1 MKVMEVKAT
10 EWLERARP
18 LFEESWRENMAP
30 KGMPPPDVDMRVFQ
44 ALEDASMLVALVALT
59 NSDEI
64 VGYTISIIVPMFMY
78 GNHVVMNNESIFV
91 RKDYRGTVPLKLI
104 RATVQAA
111 KARGASKM
119 LWHSMPGT
127 KAEELWPRLGYE
139 TFDTVWT
146 KEI

>member
-1 MKVMEVKAT
+1 MKIMEVKPS
-10 EWLERARP
+10 EWIDRARP
-18 LFEESWRENMAP
+18 LFEESWRENMEQ
-30 KGMPPPDVDMRVFQ
+30 KGLPPPEVDMRVFNT
-44 ALEDASMLVALVALT
+44 LEDAGMLVALVALT

-64 VGYTISIIVPMFMY
+64 VGYTISITVPMFLY

-91 RKDYRGTVPLKLI
+91 RKDHRGITPLRLI
-104 RATVQAA
+104 RATEQAA
-111 KARGASKM
+111 KARGASRM

-127 KAEELWPRLGYE
+127 RAEDLWRRLGYE